1 MKFIILSGAGL
12 SATSGLP
19 VYAALRANSDYAEFF
34 ESGDAKALEIVVNWC
49 RSYEMTKANDAHTE
63 CFRIQEFC
71 KALDIDFVHYTL
83 NVDDLS
89 EQVGNVVTHLYGCID
104 NLEDLVARRNDVA
117 SFDLGG
123 ISWGKGDV
131 LIVLGVS
138 NAGYPLAYL
147 ESQVLAGGAIML
159 NYNIEHN
166 PELSCQQF
174 IGSVDKELKG
184 ALALSYLDLV
194 FEEYPFGSF
203 VADDIRFSL
212 YGRSYTAFFSPTKE
226 HKPFQDELDMIT
238 LSTGESVT
246 DRTSEVKFDLVA
258 NVDSGNSFQMP
269 DDNFGV
275 KELSML
281 GFIIVTLICAHS
293 RMKEVDMYTATAIEP
308 NLVPYYNRLAKKYA
322 KQLNY
327 RKWCA
332 FGPEGDNYAFKK

>member
-12 SATSGLP
+12 SAPSGLP
-19 VYAALRANSDYAEFF
+19 LYSALKSSSDYAEFF
-34 ESGDAKALEIVVNWC
+34 GNDEAKALEIALSFS
-49 RSYEMTKANDAHTE
+49 RSYGMAKPNAAHTE

-71 KALDIDFVHYTL
+71 KALNIDFTHYTL

-89 EQVGNVVTHLYGCID
+89 EQAGNVVTHLYGCID

-117 SFDLGG
+117 SIDLGE
-123 ISWGKGDV
+123 ISWEKGDV

-138 NAGYPLAYL
+138 NTGYPLAYL
-147 ESQVLAGGAIML
+147 ESRVLAGGATML
-159 NYNIEHN
+159 NYNIEVN
-166 PELSCQQF
+166 SELSCQKF
-174 IGSVDKELKG
+174 TGSVDEELKG

-194 FEEYPFGSF
+194 FDEYPFGSY

-226 HKPFQDELDMIT
+226 HKLFQDELNMIEQA
-238 LSTGESVT
+238 TGELVT
-246 DRTSEVKFDLVA
+246 DSTSEVKFDLVA
-258 NVDSGNSFQMP
+258 NIKSENSFQMP
-269 DDNFGV
+269 DDNFNV
-275 KELSML
+275 RELSTL

-293 RMKEVDMYTATAIEP
+293 RMKKVDMYTATAIEP

-327 RKWCA
+327 REWCA
-332 FGPEGDNYAFKK
+332 FGPEGDNYVFKK